1 MTRIIFVRHGESTGN
16 LNKRFYGHTDGEL
29 TEKGIAQAY
38 AAAQYLKTAKID
50 VAYASDLVRAYE
62 TGRIIAAA
70 HGLTPVPCAG
80 LREIYA
86 GEWENLEF
94 GEILERYPEGFNT
107 FMYDIINSIPDG
119 GESVRNMARRIIDE
133 VWKIAEEN
141 DGKTVLIAIHA
152 TPIRALECEW
162 RGLELEKMSTLKWV
176 PNASVSIV
184 DYDTANHTVKPEMIG
199 EASFMG
205 DMATTLP
212 NNTKNIGG
220 SN

>member
-29 TEKGIAQAY
+29 TEKGIAQARI
-38 AAAQYLKTAKID
+38 AAKYLESTKID
-50 VAYASDLVRAYE
+50 AAYASDLARAYE
-62 TGRIIAAA
+62 TGRIIAEP
-70 HGLTPVPCAG
+70 HGLTPISDAG

-86 GEWENLEF
+86 GEWENMSF
-94 GEILERYPEGFNT
+94 GEILSKYPEGFNT
-107 FMYDIINSIPDG
+107 FMYDIINSTPDG
-119 GESVRNMARRIIDE
+119 GESVRDMAMRIIDE

-184 DYDTANHTVKPEMIG
+184 EYDVANHTVKPEIIG

-212 NNTKNIGG
+212 NNTPKDE
-220 SN
+220 